1 MLAPAVACRLWQR
14 LSPSPFMVSMSST
27 EEARRTLWQL
37 SRERLRA
44 RLQLEK
50 AACRCRRSARG
61 EDWVTGGSGRP
72 SPSSGSISA
81 FWSSGWE
88 QPRQLFSREDVA
100 SSGADSLLCLEK
112 STMTASGGS
121 WGRDCLLAVSA
132 SSAGSFSLKDLLRPA
147 RRRKGGDEGRPP
159 RTLPGPGQ
167 GARPRWVRRVGA
179 PHLRGTSWRG

>member
-1 MLAPAVACRLWQR
+1 M
-14 LSPSPFMVSMSST
+14 
-27 EEARRTLWQL
+27 
-37 SRERLRA
+37 
-44 RLQLEK
+44 
-50 AACRCRRSARG
+50 
-61 EDWVTGGSGRP
+61 TGGSGRP

-132 SSAGSFSLKDLLRPA
+132 SSAGSFSLKDLLRPG
-147 RRRKGGDEGRPP
+147 RRKGGDKGRPP
-159 RTLPGPGQ
+159 RTLLEPSQ
-167 GARPRWVRRVGA
+167 GARSRWVRRGRGA